1 MIPRIIHYCWFG
13 GKALPN
19 KVKQNID
26 SWKKQCPNY
35 KIIQWN
41 ENNYN
46 ISANKYTMQAYERG
60 KYAFVT
66 DYARLDIIQKY
77 AKISI
82 TS

>member
-46 ISANKYTMQAYERG
+46 ISANKYTMQA
-60 KYAFVT
+60 
-66 DYARLDIIQKY
+66 
-77 AKISI
+77 
-82 TS
+82 